1 MTDANELD
9 PNGEKVAE
17 LPEPFRYTASNP
29 IPESPRGKLARAGQQ
44 IPKDLKPEEQP
55 ERTHYSVI
63 EPPAESVHGK
73 LTQPGQ
79 QIPKSDKA
87 EEQPERTHY
96 SVIEPPTESV
106 HGKLAQPGQQIPMG
120 GKAEEEPEPTHY
132 SIIEPPAQSLR
143 GKLAQSGQQIPKG
156 GKTEEQPEPLHYS
169 IIEPPPE
176 IPRGKLAQPGGKN
189 PKVEKT
195 EEEPEPLRY
204 AIVEPAPEIP
214 GGKVAQAGQQDPK
227 GEKTEEQPE
236 PVHYAIVEPPPPP
249 PDFLAQAILPDPLN
263 ASADAKEKT
272 PAPPPAAKTPVAGSQ
287 KSDPSRTRLYIGIG
301 AVAGLGLIFGLVIA
315 LVSSRMGGPEELH
328 DWGSVT
334 SDSTGLKG
342 HLFTQLGSKLEY
354 RLALQ
359 PSDPNRQA
367 GFAFAVAHSPRPLA
381 IEIHLRDAQG
391 FVVCSR
397 NILLKYDPASAP
409 ALSASNPAS
418 QAGPADAANAAV
430 NPPAHAVEELLAA
443 QEAERELGKEVFKND
458 IGPDGQIAAID
469 AQGELPCLDKAYASA
484 FSWSFA
490 PDFPSLAEQ
499 DALLKGQSVAQAS
512 VGQPSAE
519 TPAPRRKAPRISAPP
534 LLSFTIEGD
543 DAIVE
548 FDPSRGIIETR
559 AGKTFLFN
567 KASGEI
573 ANPKWQ
579 DYPVGI
585 HYKCDQASA
594 CTITHSGAGALR
606 VRLTR

>member
-9 PNGEKVAE
+9 PNGEKAAE

-44 IPKDLKPEEQP
+44 ILKDERPEDQP
-55 ERTHYSVI
+55 EPLHYSVI
-63 EPPAESVHGK
+63 EPPAES
-73 LTQPGQ
+73 P
-79 QIPKSDKA
+79 
-87 EEQPERTHY
+87 R
-96 SVIEPPTESV
+96 
-106 HGKLAQPGQQIPMG
+106 GKLAQPGQQIPKG
-120 GKAEEEPEPTHY
+120 EKAEEEPEPTHY
-132 SIIEPPAQSLR
+132 SIIEPPAEIPR
-143 GKLAQSGQQIPKG
+143 AKLAQPGQQIPRG

-169 IIEPPPE
+169 IIEPPAE
-176 IPRGKLAQPGGKN
+176 IPRGKLAQSGQKN

-195 EEEPEPLRY
+195 EEEPEPVRY

-214 GGKVAQAGQQDPK
+214 VGQVAQAGQQIPDSDQ
-227 GEKTEEQPE
+227 TEEPPE

-249 PDFLAQAILPDPLN
+249 PDFRTEANLPDPLN
-263 ASADAKEKT
+263 ESADAKGKT
-272 PAPPPAAKTPVAGSQ
+272 PTQAPSTVPPPAAKAPVAGSQ
-287 KSDPSRTRLYIGIG
+287 KSNPSRTRLYIGIG
-301 AVAGLGLIFGLVIA
+301 AVAGLGLIFGCIIA
-315 LVSSRMGGPEELH
+315 LISSRMGSPEELH

-334 SDSTGLKG
+334 SDSAGLKG
-342 HLFTQLGSKLEY
+342 HLFTQWDKKLGY

-397 NILLKYDPASAP
+397 AILLKYDPASAP
-409 ALSASNPAS
+409 ALAASNPAP
-418 QAGPADAANAAV
+418 QAGPADAANAAG

-443 QEAERELGKEVFKND
+443 QEAERELGKEVFKED

-469 AQGELPCLDKAYASA
+469 AQGEFPCSEQAYASA

-490 PDFPSLAEQ
+490 PDFPSLADQ
-499 DALLKGQSVAQAS
+499 DALLKGQNVAQAS
-512 VGQPSAE
+512 VGQPPAA
-519 TPAPRRKAPRISAPP
+519 TPAPRRKAPRISAAP

-548 FDPSRGIIETR
+548 FDVSRGIIETR

-567 KASGEI
+567 KGSGEI
-573 ANPKWQ
+573 VNPKWQ
-579 DYPVGI
+579 DYPVNI

-606 VRLTR
+606 VRLSR

>member
-1 MTDANELD
+1 MTDANEQD
-9 PNGEKVAE
+9 PNGEKAAE
-17 LPEPFRYTASNP
+17 LPEFHYTASNP
-29 IPESPRGKLARAGQQ
+29 IPESPRGKLARAGQL
-44 IPKDLKPEEQP
+44 IPKDEKAGEQP
-55 ERTHYSVI
+55 ELTHYSIV
-63 EPPAESVHGK
+63 EPPAES
-73 LTQPGQ
+73 LR
-79 QIPKSDKA
+79 D
-87 EEQPERTHY
+87 
-96 SVIEPPTESV
+96 
-106 HGKLAQPGQQIPMG
+106 KLAQPGQQIPKG
-120 GKAEEEPEPTHY
+120 ENAEEEPRPTHY
-132 SIIEPPAQSLR
+132 SIIEPPAEIPR
-143 GKLAQSGQQIPKG
+143 GKLAKPGQQIPKG
-156 GKTEEQPEPLHYS
+156 EKAEDEPELLRYA
-169 IIEPPPE
+169 IIEPPAE

-195 EEEPEPLRY
+195 EEEPEPVRY
-204 AIVEPAPEIP
+204 AIIEPAPDIP
-214 GGKVAQAGQQDPK
+214 GGQVAQAEQQVPT
-227 GEKTEEQPE
+227 GEKAEEQPE

-249 PDFLAQAILPDPLN
+249 PDILPRAILPDPLN
-263 ASADAKEKT
+263 ASADAKGKT
-272 PAPPPAAKTPVAGSQ
+272 PAQAPSTAPPPGAKAPAEGSQ
-287 KSDPSRTRLYIGIG
+287 KSDPSRTKLYIGIG
-301 AVAGLGLIFGLVIA
+301 AVAGLGLIFGSVVA
-315 LVSSRMGGPEELH
+315 LVSHMGGPEEPH

-342 HLFTQLGSKLEY
+342 HLFTQWDKQLGY
-354 RLALQ
+354 RLAIQ

-367 GFAFAVAHSPRPLA
+367 GFAYAVAHSPRPLA

-391 FVVCSR
+391 FIVCSR
-397 NILLKYDPASAP
+397 DILLKYDPANAP
-409 ALSASNPAS
+409 ALAASNPAL
-418 QAGPADAANAAV
+418 QAAPADAANAAA

-443 QEAERELGKEVFKND
+443 QEAERELGKEIFKND

-469 AQGELPCLDKAYASA
+469 AQGELPCLEKAYGSA

-499 DALLKGQSVAQAS
+499 EALLKGQNEPQAS
-512 VGQPSAE
+512 VGQPPAA

-548 FDPSRGIIETR
+548 FDVSQGTIETR
-559 AGKTFLFN
+559 AGKTFLFS

-573 ANPKWQ
+573 VNPKWQ

-606 VRLTR
+606 VRLRR

>member
-1 MTDANELD
+1 MTDANEQD
-9 PNGEKVAE
+9 PKGEKTAE
-17 LPEPFRYTASNP
+17 LPEPFRYTANNP

-44 IPKDLKPEEQP
+44 IPKSEKTEEQP
-55 ERTHYSVI
+55 EPLHYSVI
-63 EPPAESVHGK
+63 EPPAQS
-73 LTQPGQ
+73 L
-79 QIPKSDKA
+79 
-87 EEQPERTHY
+87 R
-96 SVIEPPTESV
+96 
-106 HGKLAQPGQQIPMG
+106 GKLAQPGEQIPKSE
-120 GKAEEEPEPTHY
+120 KAEEEPEPTHY
-132 SIIEPPAQSLR
+132 SIIEPPAQSPG

-156 GKTEEQPEPLHYS
+156 EKAEDEPEPLRYA
-169 IIEPPPE
+169 IIEPPAD

-195 EEEPEPLRY
+195 EEEPEPVRY
-204 AIVEPAPEIP
+204 AIIEPAPESP
-214 GGKVAQAGQQDPK
+214 GGQVAQARQQIPDS
-227 GEKTEEQPE
+227 EQREEQPE

-249 PDFLAQAILPDPLN
+249 PDFLSEAILPNPLN
-263 ASADAKEKT
+263 ATADAKGKT
-272 PAPPPAAKTPVAGSQ
+272 PTQAPAIGPPPVAKAPIPGSQ
-287 KSDPSRTRLYIGIG
+287 KSDLSRTNLYIGIG
-301 AVAGLGLIFGLVIA
+301 AVAGLGLIFGCIIA
-315 LVSSRMGGPEELH
+315 VVSSRMGSPEEPH

-334 SDSTGLKG
+334 SDSAGLKG
-342 HLFTQLGSKLEY
+342 HLFTQWDKKLGY

-397 NILLKYDPASAP
+397 DILLKYDPASAP
-409 ALSASNPAS
+409 ALAATNPAP
-418 QAGPADAANAAV
+418 QAGPADAANAAG

-458 IGPDGQIAAID
+458 IGADGQIAAID
-469 AQGELPCLDKAYASA
+469 AQGEIPCSEKAYASA

-499 DALLKGQSVAQAS
+499 DALLKGQSEPQAS
-512 VGQPSAE
+512 MGQPPAA

-548 FDPSRGIIETR
+548 FDISRGIIETR

-567 KASGEI
+567 KGSGEI

-579 DYPVGI
+579 DYPVNI
-585 HYKCDQASA
+585 HYICDQASV

-606 VRLTR
+606 VRLSR